1 MAWIKRRKNEP
12 ITDDDIDDE
21 DFDEDFDEEDDEED
35 DEDDYE
41 EEEQTAPAAE
51 PVARTAPAKRQ
62 TYATAPKT
70 EPPTTRKLYNNGE
83 PKSVIDIRTP
93 ETREEAY
100 EIADC
105 LLKGHSV
112 TINLEVINRELAS
125 RILDFLGGVTYA
137 CGGELI
143 KVTKTTWMVT
153 PGDVGV
159 NKQGF
164 LSDTENNDAY
174 FG

>member
-1 MAWIKRRKNEP
+1 MAWINRKKRNLEV
-12 ITDDDIDDE
+12 DDDVDA
-21 DFDEDFDEEDDEED
+21 EEF
-35 DEDDYE
+35 DDYE
-41 EEEQTAPAAE
+41 QEQEEEEEEEYAPAAE
-51 PVARTAPAKRQ
+51 EPAPRSATARRQ
-62 TYATAPKT
+62 TYASASKS
-70 EPPTTRKLYNNGE
+70 EAANTRTLYNNGE

-112 TINLEVINRELAS
+112 TINLEVVNRELAV

-137 CGGELI
+137 CGGDLTMI
-143 KVTKTTWMVT
+143 TKTTYMVT

-164 LSDTENNDAY
+164 LADTEKTDAY

>member
-1 MAWIKRRKNEP
+1 MAWIKRKNRDI
-12 ITDDDIDDE
+12 ITDDDID
-21 DFDEDFDEEDDEED
+21 
-35 DEDDYE
+35 EDDYDEYDEDENEDEDEGE
-41 EEEQTAPAAE
+41 EEAAVAPAE
-51 PVARTAPAKRQ
+51 PAPRSATVRRQ
-62 TYATAPKT
+62 TYAAASKT
-70 EPPTTRKLYNNGE
+70 EPTNTRKLYNNGE

-93 ETREEAY
+93 ETRDEAY

-112 TINLEVINRELAS
+112 TINLEVVNRELAI

-137 CGGELI
+137 CGGDLTMI
-143 KVTKTTWMVT
+143 TKTTYMVT

-164 LSDTENNDAY
+164 LADTEKTDAY

>member
-1 MAWIKRRKNEP
+1 MAWINRKKRDYEV
-12 ITDDDIDDE
+12 DDDVDTEEFE
-21 DFDEDFDEEDDEED
+21 DYEDYEGEQDDEE
-35 DEDDYE
+35 E
-41 EEEQTAPAAE
+41 EAVPAAD
-51 PVARTAPAKRQ
+51 PAPRTAAATATARRQ
-62 TYATAPKT
+62 TYASASKSDAAN
-70 EPPTTRKLYNNGE
+70 TRTLYNNGE
-83 PKSVIDIRTP
+83 PKSIIDIRTP

-164 LSDTENNDAY
+164 LSDTENNDAF